1 MVASSGWVSV
11 VTAATESEREKS
23 HSRRGVIVSV
33 TAMTTMGH
41 NTESQNYSQPSSS
54 RSATLTTSRSAV
66 NFLTDG
72 NGGMVGGI
80 AAMATHQN
88 RSSLTMKG
96 SSDGHGLSSLA
107 MEQHPLNVLLVAAV
121 HGGLWWSIAAAER
134 DGSIRWRLGGILGL
148 GLHGVLWL

>member
-1 MVASSGWVSV
+1 
-11 VTAATESEREKS
+11 
-23 HSRRGVIVSV
+23 
-33 TAMTTMGH
+33 MTTMGH
-41 NTESQNYSQPSSS
+41 NTESQNYLQPSSS
-54 RSATLTTSRSAV
+54 RSAASATSRSAV

-72 NGGMVGGI
+72 DGGGGMVGGT
-80 AAMATHQN
+80 AAMAVHHN
-88 RSSLTMKG
+88 RSSSTTKG
-96 SSDGHGLSSLA
+96 NSDGHSLSSLA